1 MAEQT
6 LTDDDLTRYAA
17 ALAEGRK
24 PLVYLVEAVPSL
36 GLAAGASAR
45 IVEVDGATVTVKPTG
60 VDDQLPYEARELR
73 STKQPKPVKR
83 APKKAAAPAPVSPA
97 PAGPAPSGTA
107 AGGAPSGK
115 RPGTPA
121 PKAERPGTPA
131 PKAARSVTITLHVG
145 ADNSASLKVTRNAQ
159 KPAGASEIA
168 LPAVHKALAGLGDKE
183 ARAAVDEVLSAARDA
198 AADKVAALQAELAA
212 AKKSLATLDRA
223 KRGNTTP
230 GRAR

>member
-6 LTDDDLTRYAA
+6 LTEDDLTRYAA

-45 IVEVDGATVTVKPTG
+45 VLEVDGATVTVKPTG

-83 APKKAAAPAPVSPA
+83 APKKAVAAGSAPA
-97 PAGPAPSGTA
+97 APSGPA
-107 AGGAPSGK
+107 AGGAPSG
-115 RPGTPA
+115 G
-121 PKAERPGTPA
+121 RPGTPA

-145 ADNSASLKVTRNAQ
+145 ADNTASLKVTRNAQ
-159 KPAGASEIA
+159 KPAGASGIA

-212 AKKSLATLDRA
+212 AKRSLATLDRA
-223 KRGNTTP
+223 KRGNATP

>member
-6 LTDDDLTRYAA
+6 LTEDDLTRYAA

-24 PLVYLVEAVPSL
+24 PLVYLIEAVPSL

-45 IVEVDGATVTVKPTG
+45 VVEVDGATVTVKPTG

-83 APKKAAAPAPVSPA
+83 APKKAAAPASGSAV
-97 PAGPAPSGTA
+97 PSGT
-107 AGGAPSGK
+107 
-115 RPGTPA
+115 
-121 PKAERPGTPA
+121 RPGTPA

-145 ADNSASLKVTRNAQ
+145 SDNTASLKVTRNAQ

-183 ARAAVDEVLSAARDA
+183 ARAAVDEVLSTARDA

-223 KRGNTTP
+223 KRGTAP
-230 GRAR
+230 PSRAR

>member
-17 ALAEGRK
+17 ALSEGKK
-24 PLVYLVEAVPSL
+24 PLVYLIEAVPSL

-60 VDDQLPYEARELR
+60 VDDQLPYEPRELR

-83 APKKAAAPAPVSPA
+83 APKNAAAPASVSPA
-97 PAGPAPSGTA
+97 PAGAAAPSSAA

-115 RPGTPA
+115 RPGTS
-121 PKAERPGTPA
+121 A

-198 AADKVAALQAELAA
+198 AADRVAALQAELAA

-223 KRGNTTP
+223 KRGNATP

>member
-6 LTDDDLTRYAA
+6 LTEDDLTRYAA

-24 PLVYLVEAVPSL
+24 PLVYLIEAVPGL

-45 IVEVDGATVTVKPTG
+45 VLEVDGATVTVKPTG

-73 STKQPKPVKR
+73 ATKQPKPVRR
-83 APKKAAAPAPVSPA
+83 APKT
-97 PAGPAPSGTA
+97 TA
-107 AGGAPSGK
+107 A
-115 RPGTPA
+115 
-121 PKAERPGTPA
+121 PA

-145 ADNSASLKVTRNAQ
+145 ADNTASLKVTRNAQ
-159 KPAGASEIA
+159 KPAGASEVA
-168 LPAVHKALAGLGDKE
+168 LPAVHKALAGLGDKQ

-223 KRGNTTP
+223 KRANATP